1 MADNHGN
8 GGVSAQADEL
18 GSTLMGEALDK
29 LAAGDALSVVASA
42 VDAHGER
49 VTCEFDDD
57 SAEVCLEAAREWVRR
72 GAKAQDGSK
81 VIGKPTCYAI
91 AYQGAVAD
99 EDDVFRDALILEFG
113 ERVAE
118 CGYSAFSL
126 VEGIGSGK
134 RFRYTDPAPAGEL
147 SCLL

>member
-8 GGVSAQADEL
+8 GGVSAQTDEL
-18 GSTLMGEALDK
+18 GSTLMGEALDR
-29 LAAGDALSVVASA
+29 LATGEDFSVVATAADSQ
-42 VDAHGER
+42 GQR
-49 VTCEFDDD
+49 MTCEFDDD
-57 SAEVCLEAAREWVRR
+57 SAEQCLEAARTWVRNGAR
-72 GAKAQDGSK
+72 GEDNAR
-81 VIGKPTCYAI
+81 VIGKPACYAI
-91 AYQGAVAD
+91 AYLGAVAD

-113 ERVAE
+113 ERGAA

-126 VEGIGSGK
+126 VEGVGSGK

>member
-57 SAEVCLEAAREWVRR
+57 SAEVCLERLA
-72 GAKAQDGSK
+72 
-81 VIGKPTCYAI
+81 
-91 AYQGAVAD
+91 
-99 EDDVFRDALILEFG
+99 
-113 ERVAE
+113 
-118 CGYSAFSL
+118 
-126 VEGIGSGK
+126 SG
-134 RFRYTDPAPAGEL
+134 
-147 SCLL
+147 